1 MAVAKQ
7 MVPGFNHNVK
17 HRGTAY
23 HVQTEDSGLGNPH
36 VITHLFVGGNIIA
49 SKKTSYADV
58 VGVKNLPQLVRELME
73 EQHKDML
80 RNLVN
85 GVYDEAD
92 ETLSAKVRA
101 YQPGELA
108 PGPPRSAASSVVP
121 PTATAGRPVA
131 PRTPNPGAAPPG
143 SRQAAFDSGM
153 SAAATRPGQTDPA
166 LRPPAP
172 KPAGAPTAAGPPRP
186 PVPMS
191 AGAPTAAAPRP
202 LAPMP
207 AGARAAAPR
216 APAPTPAGAPAAA
229 AARPP
234 APTPPG
240 AAAAA
245 PRREGIDMLFGED
258 LISEKSLDEVIL
270 SYLAE
275 DLGEKP

>member
-1 MAVAKQ
+1 

-108 PGPPRSAASSVVP
+108 PGLPRPAASSVVP
-121 PTATAGRPVA
+121 PTATAGRPAA
-131 PRTPNPGAAPPG
+131 PRPPNPGAAPPG
-143 SRQAAFDSGM
+143 SRQASFDPGM
-153 SAAATRPGQTDPA
+153 SAAAARPGRTDPA

-172 KPAGAPTAAGPPRP
+172 KPAGAPTAAGPRP

-191 AGAPTAAAPRP
+191 AGAPAAAAQRP

-229 AARPP
+229 ASRPP